1 VTEETG
7 ILIEPDNVENFTRQ
21 LASAIE
27 RLANNAELRLEM
39 GKAGRKRVLDQFDW
53 NKKIDS
59 IINIYTD
66 LVK

>member
-1 VTEETG
+1 V
-7 ILIEPDNVENFTRQ
+7 ILIEPDNIENFTHQ

-59 IINIYTD
+59 IISIYTD